1 MVPVMFAQLGAAPL
15 IMSLLYGAT
24 FLHALGKLRMLH
36 GKSRSLDTKKLFA
49 MSVLLLCLTRTMGF
63 MTIGALNMRSVGGG
77 GSSSRRSWQN
87 DADERFYEKTM
98 LVLFDLPDF
107 MIVSAYS
114 LLAVVWA
121 EAFLQQSRR
130 HWLSARVY
138 KRQLLLGYMIFNSA
152 LYAGQLILYTLL
164 FLPSFNQSGVLSV
177 LYLFITSVNLLLPLL
192 LAVLFSYLTCTFS
205 GFPYKS
211 EAAMLRMDRVGRVVM
226 LWTAARV
233 VWGLSTLTAVLE
245 FQRLVGSATS
255 LREQVYSI
263 LVVTLFLTTEL
274 YPLLAALD
282 DELLLALSGAED
294 AAPKVGGGGTGGR
307 STGSGGSAIE
317 TARPGDQGRRSRTSR
332 QLITA
337 STTAVSALSGAAE
350 NNPMQPLLPRGGRR
364 RDSWLS
370 ASSESELG

>member
-1 MVPVMFAQLGAAPL
+1 
-15 IMSLLYGAT
+15 
-24 FLHALGKLRMLH
+24 
-36 GKSRSLDTKKLFA
+36 
-49 MSVLLLCLTRTMGF
+49 
-63 MTIGALNMRSVGGG
+63 MR
-77 GSSSRRSWQN
+77 
-87 DADERFYEKTM
+87 
-98 LVLFDLPDF
+98 
-107 MIVSAYS
+107 
-114 LLAVVWA
+114 
-121 EAFLQQSRR
+121 
-130 HWLSARVY
+130 
-138 KRQLLLGYMIFNSA
+138 
-152 LYAGQLILYTLL
+152 
-164 FLPSFNQSGVLSV
+164 
-177 LYLFITSVNLLLPLL
+177 LYLVILCPQLRH
-192 LAVLFSYLTCTFS
+192 AVHLTC
-205 GFPYKS
+205 
-211 EAAMLRMDRVGRVVM
+211 AQVGRVVM

-307 STGSGGSAIE
+307 NPGSGGSAIE
-317 TARPGDQGRRSRTSR
+317 TARSGDQGRRSRTSR

-337 STTAVSALSGAAE
+337 STTAVSALSGAGE